1 MKSPTF
7 LTMGAMFRSLRFC
20 MRKKE
25 RVKGFE
31 PSTATLATW
40 CSTTEL
46 HPRAG
51 MYRSGRDV
59 LFQKQHVLAVLED
72 YVFLFAEVKGT
83 TRSKSWISETFFIF
97 FSPDRPRKARF
108 WPTLSIDLILGPHNS
123 FIFPSAKA
131 RCSFATC

>member
-1 MKSPTF
+1 
-7 LTMGAMFRSLRFC
+7 

-51 MYRSGRDV
+51 MYWTESEDH
-59 LFQKQHVLAVLED
+59 FQKQHVLAVCED
-72 YVFLFAEVKGT
+72 YVILSSEVKGT

-97 FSPDRPRKARF
+97 SLRI
-108 WPTLSIDLILGPHNS
+108 LSEPAVYG
-123 FIFPSAKA
+123 
-131 RCSFATC
+131 